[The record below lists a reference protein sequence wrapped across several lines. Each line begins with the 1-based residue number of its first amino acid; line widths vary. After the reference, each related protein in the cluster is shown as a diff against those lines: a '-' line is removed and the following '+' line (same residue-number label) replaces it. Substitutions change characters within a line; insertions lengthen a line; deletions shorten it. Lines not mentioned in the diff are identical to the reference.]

1 MLAQWYAQALYD
13 SIRDVSGKD
22 AEKIFARFL
31 DIVKRRGHT
40 RLLNR
45 VALLLRVQEE
55 KDLWRSGVTLTIAS
69 EKDADRFGKRTAEF
83 AESETDGKRT
93 TRLCVDG
100 TIIGGYRLR
109 TSTTLLDDSYKR
121 HLLDIYRLITT
132 R

>member
-40 RLLNR
+40 RLFESR
-45 VALLLRVQEE
+45 RTFAPRARREDLR
-55 KDLWRSGVTLTIAS
+55 RSGVTLTIAS

-83 AESETDGKRT
+83 AESETDGKERRASVWT
-93 TRLCVDG
+93 ER
-100 TIIGGYRLR
+100 
-109 TSTTLLDDSYKR
+109 
-121 HLLDIYRLITT
+121 
-132 R
+132 

>member
-45 VALLLRVQEE
+45 VALFAPRARREGFVE
-55 KDLWRSGVTLTIAS
+55 KRVTLTIAS

-109 TSTTLLDDSYKR
+109 TK
-121 HLLDIYRLITT
+121 HHAF
-132 R
+132 